1 MVFIKMGMYL
11 KLINYNVRMKYC
23 IVVILIFMCSIYI
36 SIYICM
42 NIFFNFFILYIYDIY
57 ISLILVDYK

>member
-1 MVFIKMGMYL
+1 
-11 KLINYNVRMKYC
+11 MKYC

-36 SIYICM
+36 NIYICM

>member
-1 MVFIKMGMYL
+1 MVFIKTGMYL

-57 ISLILVDYK
+57 ISLILVNYK